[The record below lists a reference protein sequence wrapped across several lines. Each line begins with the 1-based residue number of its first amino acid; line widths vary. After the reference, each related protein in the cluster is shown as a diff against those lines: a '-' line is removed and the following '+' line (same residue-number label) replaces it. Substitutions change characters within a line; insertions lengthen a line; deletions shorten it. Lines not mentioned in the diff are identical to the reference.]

1 MKLLYELQEVVQE
14 VKSYTKDGSYTS
26 SLFTIGEDEILKKIG
41 EESVEVIL
49 AAKSQGSERLV
60 AESADLLYHLIVLLV
75 EKGLTLQDVEQEL
88 KRRRN

>member
-14 VKSYTKDGSYTS
+14 VKSYPKDGSYTS

>member
-1 MKLLYELQEVVQE
+1 MKFLYELQEVVQE
-14 VKSYTKDGSYTS
+14 IKSYPKDGSYTS

>member
-14 VKSYTKDGSYTS
+14 VKSYPKDGSYTS

-41 EESVEVIL
+41 EEAVEVIL